1 MRFAFFKKLSLSRK
15 LILGFMGAIL
25 IGTFLLMMPFS
36 SSGEENISFL
46 TALFTITSAVC
57 VTGLSVIDV
66 GKELSTAGQIILLIF
81 IQLGGLGIMTFSSF
95 ILLLIGKKITYEE
108 RELLKEERNLE
119 NNGGIL
125 WFLKKI
131 ILTVVIIE
139 GIGALF
145 LALRFA
151 QDMEIK
157 EAVYYG
163 IFHSVSAFCN
173 AGFSLFS
180 TNLEKYAGSFVVT
193 MTTAY
198 LIIIGGIGFTVID
211 SILFAT
217 RKKVKR
223 FDLTSKVAILFS
235 MILVILG
242 TVLFLILEYNNSGT
256 IGEMSFLKKI
266 LASFFQSV
274 TTRTAGF
281 NSVPFGNLEEGT
293 VFLFCILMFIGA
305 SPGSTG
311 GGIKTTTFGVIIFYV
326 ISVVKKRESV
336 VIFNRRIGWEVLNR
350 AIVILVLSL
359 LYVGIITLVI
369 VSIEDFTLEQT
380 IFEVISAFA
389 TTGLSLGI
397 TADLGTISRILIICT
412 MFLGRLGPM
421 TFALAL
427 GGSNKVEKIQFPKE
441 NILVG

>member
-1 MRFAFFKKLSLSRK
+1 MRFAFLKKLSLSRK

-157 EAVYYG
+157 KAVYYG

-223 FDLTSKVAILFS
+223 FDLTSKVAILVS

-242 TVLFLILEYNNSGT
+242 TVLFLILEYNNIGT

-266 LASFFQSV
+266 LVSFFQSV

-281 NSVPFGNLEEGT
+281 NSVPFGNLTEGS

-350 AIVILVLSL
+350 AIVVLVLSL

>member
-1 MRFAFFKKLSLSRK
+1 MRFAFLKKLSLSRK

-223 FDLTSKVAILFS
+223 FDLTSKVAILVS
-235 MILVILG
+235 MILAILG
-242 TVLFLILEYNNSGT
+242 TVLFLILEYNNIGT

-266 LASFFQSV
+266 LVSFFQSV

-281 NSVPFGNLEEGT
+281 NSVPFGNLTEGS

-350 AIVILVLSL
+350 AIVVLVLSL

-369 VSIEDFTLEQT
+369 VSIEDVTLEQT

>member
-1 MRFAFFKKLSLSRK
+1 MRFIFKKLSLSRK

-25 IGTFLLMMPFS
+25 LGTLLLMMPFS
-36 SSGEENISFL
+36 SAGEKNLSFL

-57 VTGLSVIDV
+57 VTGLTVIDI

-95 ILLLIGKKITYEE
+95 LLILIGKKITYEE

-131 ILTVVIIE
+131 IFTVAVIEMTGAVFLT
-139 GIGALF
+139 A
-145 LALRFA
+145 RFA
-151 QDMEIK
+151 KDMSFTK
-157 EAVYYG
+157 ALYFG
-163 IFHSVSAFCN
+163 MFHSISAFCN

-180 TNLEKYAGSFVVT
+180 NNLEGYAGSVVIS
-193 MTTAY
+193 MTIAY

-211 SILFAT
+211 SILLAA
-217 RKKVKR
+217 RKKTRR
-223 FDLTSKVAILFS
+223 FDLTSKVAIIVS
-235 MILVILG
+235 MFLVFLG
-242 TVLFLILEYNNSGT
+242 TVLFFGLEYSNKGT
-256 IGEMSFLKKI
+256 IGDMSFFEKL
-266 LASFFQSV
+266 LVSFFQSV
-274 TTRTAGF
+274 TTRTAGY
-281 NSVPFGNLEEGT
+281 NSVPFANLTEGS

-326 ISVVKKRESV
+326 ISVVKKKENV
-336 VIFNRRIGWEVLNR
+336 VIFNRRIGWEILNR
-350 AIVILVLSL
+350 AIVVLSL
-359 LYVGIITLVI
+359 LYVGTVTLIIL
-369 VSIEDFTLEQT
+369 SIEDFTLGQT

-397 TADLGTISRILIICT
+397 TAELGTMSRILIICT

-427 GGSNKVEKIQFPKE
+427 GGTNKIEKIQFPKE

>member
-1 MRFAFFKKLSLSRK
+1 MRFAFLKKLSLSRK

-193 MTTAY
+193 MTTVY

-223 FDLTSKVAILFS
+223 FDLTSKVAILVS
-235 MILVILG
+235 MILAILG
-242 TVLFLILEYNNSGT
+242 TVLFLILEYNNIGT

-266 LASFFQSV
+266 LVSFFQSV

-281 NSVPFGNLEEGT
+281 NSVPFGNLTEGS

-350 AIVILVLSL
+350 AIVVLVLSL

-369 VSIEDFTLEQT
+369 VSIEDVTLEQT